1 MNSNYLGYGKYGF
14 HPIAIS
20 AAKPRTDI
28 AVSRD
33 DSEHFHI
40 MPSFGRDGECRMAV
54 NGEDLETWKVCRM
67 AVEELFFL

>member
-28 AVSRD
+28 AVSFLPGVYLPMQYAVRL
-33 DSEHFHI
+33 SRAKHCCSKCI
-40 MPSFGRDGECRMAV
+40 SGFGDFARGS
-54 NGEDLETWKVCRM
+54 W
-67 AVEELFFL
+67 